1 MSDTTGIVVY
11 RASRLEALLD
21 PFEALRRSGSAGE
34 VLRPT
39 RVVAAHPGI
48 KRWMTGALARRAGPR
63 GVVANLDVR
72 LPSEWLD
79 ELALTVLGGAA
90 LSLAPYRRDALRWR
104 ILDALARVEHA
115 QLREYLARATE
126 PWQRLQFADRLA
138 GLYAQYLV
146 YRPDWLLGWQ
156 RGNFAQPEESLL
168 GPLWRR
174 LRDDI
179 GQPHRAERMTQLFQ
193 RLESGAKTV
202 DGDGVLHVFGV
213 SHLPPAVLQA
223 LRLLARTRLVAIYMP
238 DPCVQHWAGLRN
250 QREVL
255 TQFSQLGVDAEAERA
270 YLDLGHPLLASLG
283 RMGQHFGLV
292 LNEGEQGV
300 RSDTRHWAD
309 RAPQADDRQHLL
321 GRVQDSIRQLEP
333 SLVDLPTTLNAD
345 AARNSLLH
353 DPSLRVHACHT
364 RLREVEVLRDALL
377 SALADDPTLEPRDI
391 VVMAPDIGA
400 YAPLLPAVFGAAGQ
414 HRGPLPYHVADVGLA
429 DCHPVFEAFL
439 ALLELPTTR
448 ISAPA
453 IVGLLTLA
461 PLARALGLDAEGS
474 DALARWLGRA
484 RVVWGLDA
492 GARGSFD
499 VPAID
504 DHTFAWGI
512 SRMLAGLI
520 YGEDREGSEVPLP
533 DLLPVAGIHG
543 PQVQA
548 IGALDRLLG
557 EIDALRRD
565 AHAQRPAQEWFE
577 RLRRVASSLL
587 RADPDDRE
595 ESEALALLLRALDG
609 VRIEIEDAGV
619 DPTID
624 FATAR
629 GVLRERLDT
638 LPGRAVYLP
647 GGITVCGM
655 VPQRAVPFRVVA
667 VLGLDDG
674 AFPRQRS
681 DGGLDLMAR
690 YPRLGD
696 RDARSDDRYLF
707 LETLMAARSRLH
719 LSYVGEGAQ
728 DGRPRNPAA
737 PLAELLAFLDAMH
750 PQFEPVQDQDQD
762 QHRAPWLVRHPL
774 QPFDRR
780 YFDRSDP
787 RLFTRE
793 RQLVAAGG
801 HGTAVATPFVAV
813 GPMTA
818 ADTSVALDVPL
829 RSLLGYFADP
839 ARQLLVEGL
848 KLRLDAFDDRTLADS
863 EPLDAAVSRIE
874 GIERRLVLDA
884 LASDA
889 DEIPAAAPDWLRL
902 SGILP
907 SGLLGERSFAAVHDT
922 SSGLLDAARATPLF
936 ARGLPAVAP
945 QVIDLELGRYR
956 VQGTLSRVFR
966 AADDSLHVAMLAAKK
981 GKQLGLREQVPLF
994 LEWALLALARPDV
1007 PVAAALVATDGANPW
1022 AQSLVANARRAA
1034 QLQSQVQ
1041 GLLDIW
1047 SAAQRQPEWYFPRTS
1062 SAALA
1067 AAGKGGDAVARAVS
1081 AAWAGQGDF
1090 GIGEHDHAPGYAK
1103 LLAAGRAP
1111 ADPDTPEFARLC
1123 ELAVQIGRLI
1133 GAPAEEVSQ

>member
-1 MSDTTGIVVY
+1 MSDTSGIVVY

-21 PFEALRRSGSAGE
+21 PFETLRRSGSAGD

-48 KRWMTGALARRAGPR
+48 KRWMIGALARRAGPR

-79 ELALTVLGGAA
+79 ELAVAVLGGAA
-90 LSLAPYRRDALRWR
+90 PSLAPYRRDALRWR
-104 ILDALARVEHA
+104 ILDSLARVEHA
-115 QLREYLARATE
+115 QLREYLARAAE

-156 RGNFAQPEESLL
+156 RGNLEHPQESLL

-174 LRDDI
+174 LRDEI
-179 GQPHRAERMTQLFQ
+179 GQPHRAERMAQLFE
-193 RLESGAKTV
+193 RLREAPTATV
-202 DGDGVLHVFGV
+202 DAGVLHVFGV

-255 TQFSQLGVDAEAERA
+255 TQFSNLGVDAEAERA

-292 LNEGEQGV
+292 LNEGEDGV

-309 RAPQADDRQHLL
+309 RAPQADDPQHLL
-321 GRVQDSIRQLEP
+321 GRVQDSIRQLKP
-333 SLVDLPTTLNAD
+333 SLVDPSTTLDAD

-400 YAPLLPAVFGAAGQ
+400 YAPLLPAVLGAAGQ
-414 HRGPLPYHVADVGLA
+414 HRGPLPYHVADVGLSRS
-429 DCHPVFEAFL
+429 HPVFEAFL

-461 PLARALGLDAEGS
+461 PVARALGLDAEGG

-484 RVVWGLDA
+484 RVAWGLDA
-492 GARGSFD
+492 AARGGFD

-512 SRMLAGLI
+512 SRMLAGLV
-520 YGEDREGSEVPLP
+520 YGEDRDGSEVPLP

-577 RLRRVASSLL
+577 RLRRLASSLL

-609 VRIEIEDAGV
+609 VRIEIDDAGV

-629 GVLRERLDT
+629 GVLRERLDV
-638 LPGRAVYLP
+638 LPGRAAYLP
-647 GGITVCGM
+647 GGITFCGM
-655 VPQRAVPFRVVA
+655 VPQRAVPFRIIA

-681 DGGLDLMAR
+681 DGGLDLMVR
-690 YPRLGD
+690 FPRLGD

-728 DGRPRNPAA
+728 DGRARNPAA
-737 PLAELLAFLDAMH
+737 PLTELLAFLDAQH
-750 PQFEPVQDQDQD
+750 PQFERTERHGADQDRQ
-762 QHRAPWLVRHPL
+762 RTPPWLVRHPL

-793 RQLVAAGG
+793 RQLVASGG
-801 HGTAVATPFVAV
+801 GVAAPFVAV
-813 GPMTA
+813 ERSIA
-818 ADTSVALDVPL
+818 ADAEAALHVPL
-829 RSLLGYFADP
+829 RSLLAYFTDP
-839 ARQLLVEGL
+839 ARQLLVDGL
-848 KLRLDAFDDRTLADS
+848 KLRLDAFDDHALADS
-863 EPLDAAVSRIE
+863 EPLDAALSRID

-889 DEIPAAAPDWLRL
+889 DEVPAAAPDWLRL

-907 SGLLGERSFAAVHDT
+907 SGLLGERSFAAAHDIANN
-922 SSGLLDAARATPLF
+922 LLQAARETPLF
-936 ARGLPAVAP
+936 ARGSPDVAP
-945 QVIDLELGRYR
+945 QVIDLEVGRYR

-966 AADDSLHVAMLAAKK
+966 AADDSLQVVMLAAKE

-994 LEWALLALARPDV
+994 LEWALLALADPDAQ
-1007 PVAAALVATDGANPW
+1007 VAAALIATDGANPW
-1022 AQSLVANARRAA
+1022 AQSLRLDARSAA
-1034 QLQSQVQ
+1034 DVQSQVQ

-1047 SAAQRQPEWYFPRTS
+1047 SAAQQQPEWYFPRTS

-1067 AAGKGGDAVARAVS
+1067 AAGKSLDAVARAVGT
-1081 AAWAGQGDF
+1081 AWAGQGDF
-1090 GIGEHDHAPGYAK
+1090 GRGERDHAPGYAK

-1111 ADPDTPEFARLC
+1111 DDPNTPEFARLC

-1133 GAPAEEVSQ
+1133 GVHAAETPR